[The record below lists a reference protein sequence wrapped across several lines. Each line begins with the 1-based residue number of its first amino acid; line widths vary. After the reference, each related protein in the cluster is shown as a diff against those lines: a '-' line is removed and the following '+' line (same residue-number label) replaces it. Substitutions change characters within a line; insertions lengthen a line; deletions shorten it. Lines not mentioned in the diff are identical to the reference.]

1 KRAGKVRDMDVLTS
15 DAASVQVPDE
25 QDCAVRLLQHLVAR
39 RYDYARRLRAELL
52 RRVPRIRPHL
62 KCVASRI
69 VKRISEP
76 RRNSRPASPR
86 QIARRSPGL
95 VTLAASLKS
104 LPSLNHKNL
113 HPYRLKVK
121 ELRDVLRLSEK
132 PSNQKF
138 IDVLGQVKDA
148 IGDWHDW

>member
-1 KRAGKVRDMDVLTS
+1 M
-15 DAASVQVPDE
+15 
-25 QDCAVRLLQHLVAR
+25 
-39 RYDYARRLRAELL
+39 
-52 RRVPRIRPHL
+52 
-62 KCVASRI
+62 
-69 VKRISEP
+69 
-76 RRNSRPASPR
+76 
-86 QIARRSPGL
+86 L

-148 IGDWHDW
+148 IGDWHDWQKLTAMASDLLDHGSGCKLLQKQTSSRGDAALALRYHFTSITL